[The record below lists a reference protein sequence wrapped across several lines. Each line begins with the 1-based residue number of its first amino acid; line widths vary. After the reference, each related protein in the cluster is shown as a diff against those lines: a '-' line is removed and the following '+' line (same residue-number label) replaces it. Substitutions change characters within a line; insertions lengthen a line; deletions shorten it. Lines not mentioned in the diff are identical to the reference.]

1 MTDHLLT
8 DEINSYLKRE
18 MKPAD
23 LLKTDDHLAQ
33 CDACF
38 QKAQDLEKRRGP
50 ADFDF
55 LQASPEETEHLRY
68 EQLENYL
75 HEKSD
80 DVEREIADVHLR
92 ACAACKAELNG
103 LIEMRNLLEADLQK
117 QILPEKSAEKSI
129 SAQLRGF
136 FSGGNFLKIGFATIA
151 LLILVSALFLFSK
164 RGPDSTEIAVTPPS
178 PSNLKLPAVSPDVP
192 PANVEINALPNIN
205 ANLQNK
211 PPVEAKTNEFPPA
224 YQTEIE
230 RVLAGNRLNLPAE
243 LNELNAQTGKLMGG
257 GSDAVP
263 FALEAP
269 LGKIIQTA
277 RPQFRWR
284 ALEGAT
290 GYVVNV
296 YDANFNR
303 VAGSPQITNTSWR
316 IDRPLAGNK
325 IYIWQVTALKDGQ
338 EIKSPVRPA
347 PDAKFKVIDAA
358 KANELARLSREY
370 KNEPLF
376 LGILYANAGL
386 VDEAERE
393 FQKEIAKNP
402 NSKPARKF
410 LQDVRKLK

>member
-1 MTDHLLT
+1 
-8 DEINSYLKRE
+8 
-18 MKPAD
+18 
-23 LLKTDDHLAQ
+23 
-33 CDACF
+33 
-38 QKAQDLEKRRGP
+38 
-50 ADFDF
+50 
-55 LQASPEETEHLRY
+55 
-68 EQLENYL
+68 
-75 HEKSD
+75 
-80 DVEREIADVHLR
+80 
-92 ACAACKAELNG
+92 
-103 LIEMRNLLEADLQK
+103 
-117 QILPEKSAEKSI
+117 
-129 SAQLRGF
+129 
-136 FSGGNFLKIGFATIA
+136 
-151 LLILVSALFLFSK
+151 
-164 RGPDSTEIAVTPPS
+164 
-178 PSNLKLPAVSPDVP
+178 
-192 PANVEINALPNIN
+192 
-205 ANLQNK
+205 
-211 PPVEAKTNEFPPA
+211 
-224 YQTEIE
+224 
-230 RVLAGNRLNLPAE
+230 
-243 LNELNAQTGKLMGG
+243 MGG